1 MNFEHSFTLPLPID
15 RAWPLLLDLE
25 RIAPCVPG
33 AQLQE
38 VDGAEHRGLVKV
50 KLGPITAQY
59 KGAVVVE
66 EADAATRRIVLNARA
81 RDVHGQG
88 AANAKVVAV
97 MSPEGEGVRVTL
109 ATDLQ
114 ISGKVA
120 QLGKGVMNDVAGKL
134 IQQFADALARDLG
147 ETAPAA
153 PPATPAAATGPA
165 PAASAARRIDAP
177 EPEALDLLAVSGS
190 ALAKRIGLAA
200 AVLLLVGGG
209 LYLLGRT
216 ERAGGRANP
225 SR

>member
-1 MNFEHSFTLPLPID
+1 MNFEHSFTLPAPID

-38 VDGAEHRGLVKV
+38 VDGAEHRGVVKV

-66 EADAATRRIVLNARA
+66 EADAAARRIVLNARA

-97 MSPEGEGVRVTL
+97 MSAEGEGVRVSL

-147 ETAPAA
+147 ESAPAA
-153 PPATPAAATGPA
+153 A
-165 PAASAARRIDAP
+165 PAAEAAPAAVRRIDAP

-190 ALAKRIGLAA
+190 AVAWRLGLAA
-200 AVLLLVGGG
+200 GVLLLVGGG
-209 LYLLGRT
+209 FYLLGRT
-216 ERAGGRANP
+216 RRAAGGAN
-225 SR
+225 RDR